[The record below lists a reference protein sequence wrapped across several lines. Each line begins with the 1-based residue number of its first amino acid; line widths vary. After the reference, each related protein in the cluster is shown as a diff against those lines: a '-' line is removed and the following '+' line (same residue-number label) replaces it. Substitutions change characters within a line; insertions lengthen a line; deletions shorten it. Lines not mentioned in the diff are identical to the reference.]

1 MRNKTICI
9 ILGIGIKYKYGC
21 QKGFSCMILTA
32 VDWIIREGTG
42 VITNYRG
49 NLVTEITG
57 LKRDET
63 VACLSLAHL

>member
-1 MRNKTICI
+1 VSKRIFLI
-9 ILGIGIKYKYGC
+9 
-21 QKGFSCMILTA
+21 TA
-32 VDWIIREGTG
+32 VDRIIREGTG
-42 VITNYRG
+42 VITNYWG